1 MNLTELLKNK
11 FIIALPLAVIL
22 LGCLYKFNEY
32 KNITND
38 KEGKVVEKKD
48 MKYYLKFLLI
58 FYLVSL
64 VFVIIII
71 KGYNK
76 LTGRLLDNSHINTN
90 NKQEGNRMEIDSNNT
105 TTNIN
110 KINAN
115 NSSNTIGKIPVT
127 ISNPVEDRNKQ
138 LNDDIQELNMDV
150 DTSELTAINILDNN
164 VNKQKNELAQT
175 QKLLDKRKQLIDLK
189 KKRMNRKSME
199 TINTGRP
206 NF

>member
-90 NKQEGNRMEIDSNNT
+90 NKQEGNRMEIDPNNT

-115 NSSNTIGKIPVT
+115 NSSNTIGKRPVT
-127 ISNPVEDRNKQ
+127 NNNPVDDRNKQ

-150 DTSELTAINILDNN
+150 DTSELTAINILDNT
-164 VNKQKNELAQT
+164 VNKQKNELVQT
-175 QKLLDKRKQLIDLK
+175 QKLLNKRKQLIDLK
-189 KKRMNRKSME
+189 KKRMNRNSME